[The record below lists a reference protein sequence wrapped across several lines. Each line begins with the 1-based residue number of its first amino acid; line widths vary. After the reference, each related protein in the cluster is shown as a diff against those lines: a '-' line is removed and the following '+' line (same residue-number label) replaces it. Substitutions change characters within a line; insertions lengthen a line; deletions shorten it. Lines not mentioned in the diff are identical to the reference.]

1 MKLIL
6 RFIYLVKK
14 NEKKMKNKITFNLNL
29 ARLNFDL
36 ARVNFNFH
44 HLELYFK
51 SH

>member
-1 MKLIL
+1 
-6 RFIYLVKK
+6 
-14 NEKKMKNKITFNLNL
+14 MKNKITFNLNL
-29 ARLNFDL
+29 AILIFDL